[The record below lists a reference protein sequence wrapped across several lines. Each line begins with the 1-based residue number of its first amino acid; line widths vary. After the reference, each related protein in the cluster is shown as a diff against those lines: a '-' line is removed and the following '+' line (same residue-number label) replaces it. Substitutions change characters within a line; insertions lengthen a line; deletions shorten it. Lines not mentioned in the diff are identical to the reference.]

1 MAFVRVIDPV
11 EASRNIVFELP
22 PMTKPPTK
30 LDKEKKVP
38 EWIFDYINESDSSSI
53 EFMPILAVEYS
64 GTHLKIIR
72 PEVFYMS
79 QSRTGLWWRLIRL
92 SWPPGILTSSMPRP
106 RRRTP
111 CKRVTSIT
119 PTKDK
124 MAFRVCYSDMFK
136 SCLSATIQS
145 QGDYVTG

>member
-1 MAFVRVIDPV
+1 
-11 EASRNIVFELP
+11 
-22 PMTKPPTK
+22 
-30 LDKEKKVP
+30 
-38 EWIFDYINESDSSSI
+38 
-53 EFMPILAVEYS
+53 MPILAVEYS

-92 SWPPGILTSSMPRP
+92 SWLPGILTPSRPRP

-124 MAFRVCYSDMFK
+124 MALRVVIPTCSKVACPQPYNRK
-136 SCLSATIQS
+136 VITLR
-145 QGDYVTG
+145 GDGSVFGAARPYLTNDTNAC